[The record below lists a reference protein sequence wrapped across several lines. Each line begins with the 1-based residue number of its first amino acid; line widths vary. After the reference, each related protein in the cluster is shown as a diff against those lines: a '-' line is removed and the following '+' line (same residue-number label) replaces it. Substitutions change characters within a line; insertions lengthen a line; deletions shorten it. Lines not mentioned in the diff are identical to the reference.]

1 MKNYYK
7 KSFYGKVIAIIVVL
21 VLIAVVSVVLYQKNS
36 KDKGEEMIGV
46 YVVDKAVA
54 VGDEVYGTVRLQQVD
69 KSYEN
74 ILPDNVIVGEGK
86 QMYYKIGLNKGVILT
101 EDMVRTDVE
110 IEQDVRLHN
119 FSYVELNHMILPGDY
134 VDIRIN
140 FNDGSDYIVLSKKRV
155 EGISVYNLEDG
166 TDNELWLNVSEEEIL
181 RMSSAAYDT
190 ATKENCRLY
199 AVKYISE
206 LQEEA
211 YVTYPVNQIVA
222 ALIESDPNI
231 IKKVTQ
237 ELEENLREQIDGLP
251 NGDLQ
256 NQSGGSSKDEA
267 ENTDDGSQSPGED
280 DTLLNDEQF
289 LEPDDDDSLVHD
301 IEDDKEIQFLD

>member
-1 MKNYYK
+1 MKGYYK
-7 KSFYGKVIAIIVVL
+7 KNVLGKVIVGLIILVVL
-21 VLIAVVSVVLYQKNS
+21 AVTVVVVYQK
-36 KDKGEEMIGV
+36 KGKKKGEEMIGV
-46 YVVDKAVA
+46 YVVDKAVMA
-54 VGDEVYGTVRLQQVD
+54 GDEVYGTLRMQQID
-69 KSYEN
+69 KSYAE

-86 QMYYKIGLNKGVILT
+86 EMYYKINLNKGVILT
-101 EDMVRTDVE
+101 EDMVRTDMDMGKD
-110 IEQDVRLHN
+110 IRLHN
-119 FSYVELNHMILPGDY
+119 FSYVELNHMISKGDY

-155 EGISVYNLEDG
+155 EGISVYNLEEG
-166 TDNELWLNVSEEEIL
+166 IDNELWINVSEEEIL
-181 RMSSAAYDT
+181 RMSSAAYDC

-231 IKKVTQ
+231 IEKVTQ
-237 ELEENLREQIDGLP
+237 ELEENLREQIDGLSD
-251 NGDLQ
+251 GELH
-256 NQSGGSSKDEA
+256 NQSGESSKNEA
-267 ENTDDGSQSPGED
+267 GNGGNGSESPDED

-289 LEPDDDDSLVHD
+289 PDPDDDDSLVHD